1 MHKQDATLERRE
13 RAHVISV
20 ILIVVVDVTIVRVH
34 VVRVVRRVLGRR
46 PKIVVS
52 SNSNTV

>member
-1 MHKQDATLERRE
+1 MHKQHATLERRE